1 MCSVASLLL
10 EAYKSKLWNCAE
22 CILHNQ
28 LHAQWSLYNAVH
40 VSNSDTFLSLCDL
53 LVPAGDLV
61 YARVVTANR
70 DMDPVLSC
78 VDSSGRAAGFGPLKG
93 GLVVECS
100 LPHARTLLAKPPGPV
115 LAALGSKMKF
125 ELAVGLNGRLW
136 VNSVDCRTT
145 IRVCRVLVG
154 AQNVPVAEQQQWVVQ
169 QLHQ

>member
-1 MCSVASLLL
+1 MHDMLRT
-10 EAYKSKLWNCAE
+10 
-22 CILHNQ
+22 
-28 LHAQWSLYNAVH
+28 QWSPSSTVH
-40 VSNSDTFLSLCDL
+40 LGISHTFLSLCDL
-53 LVPAGDLV
+53 LMCTGDLV

-115 LAALGSKMKF
+115 LAALGAKLKF

-154 AQNVPVAEQQQWVVQ
+154 AQNVPVAEQQQWVMQ
-169 QLHQ
+169 QLQQ